1 MASVWIFFIG
11 QSCVFI
17 GFFALMVYAYKHGS
31 EIRIRN
37 WRSIELKP
45 VHIFAIGILFVVLIV
60 FSFIRTLTS

>member
-1 MASVWIFFIG
+1 MASVWIWFIA
-11 QSCVFI
+11 QSCVFV
-17 GFFALMVYAYKHGS
+17 GFFALMVYSYKQGN

-45 VHIFAIGILFVVLIV
+45 VHIFAIGILFVILIV